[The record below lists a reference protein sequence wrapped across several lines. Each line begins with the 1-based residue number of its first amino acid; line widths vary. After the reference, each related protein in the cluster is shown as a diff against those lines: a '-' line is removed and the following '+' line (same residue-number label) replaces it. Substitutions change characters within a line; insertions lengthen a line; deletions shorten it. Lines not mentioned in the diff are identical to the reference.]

1 MAMGPGK
8 YDDLCS
14 FVATQTGITDTGG
27 GVIVIVIGGNK
38 GPGFSVQAD
47 LATTLALPDI
57 LETTAKLIRSDMGEP
72 DGEETTAAARHP

>member
-1 MAMGPGK
+1 MALGPGK

-14 FVATQTGITDTGG
+14 YVATQVGITETGG
-27 GVIVIVIGGNK
+27 GVILIVTGGNK

-57 LETTAKLIRSDMGEP
+57 LEITAKMIRADMGEVKQP
-72 DGEETTAAARHP
+72 